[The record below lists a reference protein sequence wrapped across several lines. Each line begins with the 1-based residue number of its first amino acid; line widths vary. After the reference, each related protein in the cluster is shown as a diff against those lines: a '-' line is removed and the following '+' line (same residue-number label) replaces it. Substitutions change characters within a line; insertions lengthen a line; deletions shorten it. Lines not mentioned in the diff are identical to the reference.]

1 MGVAALSLD
10 FCLPCLGKTLG
21 RYLGTSSY
29 SRIAHQICVTISSHT
44 MNTESLFPMYTF
56 TAMFHKVLQPGRK
69 HVSMMMTQLHY
80 TYRRQ
85 SLKTTTPPSSKR
97 LQCGMHSPKMEEQTL
112 QPAGKAQPLATR
124 MKQYETISDFTLPSG
139 SPAILRL
146 DGHAF
151 SKFTSHFCRPFDQRI
166 HDAMIATCTDLLAY
180 FPTATVAYTQ
190 SDEITLV
197 FPAGV
202 QAFNERIQKLSSLAA
217 SYCSVRFNAHL
228 AAFLTASPEPKVKD
242 SAFGRLGTAH
252 FDARFFAVPSVEESL
267 NCIMWRCRNDAVR
280 NSVGAFART
289 VYSTREMHGKKTQ
302 ELVEAMRNEKGIVFE
317 EAVPRWAIEG
327 CLLKREQ
334 VEHEGVNLKTGETEK
349 TLRTRT
355 RVEERGV
362 RVYSAE
368 NLRLVTEKYW

>member
-1 MGVAALSLD
+1 MEQQA
-10 FCLPCLGKTLG
+10 
-21 RYLGTSSY
+21 
-29 SRIAHQICVTISSHT
+29 SRPADK
-44 MNTESLFPMYTF
+44 
-56 TAMFHKVLQPGRK
+56 A
-69 HVSMMMTQLHY
+69 
-80 TYRRQ
+80 Q
-85 SLKTTTPPSSKR
+85 SL
-97 LQCGMHSPKMEEQTL
+97 
-112 QPAGKAQPLATR
+112 AAR
-124 MKQYETISDFTLPSG
+124 MKQYEASFDFTLPLE
-139 SPAILRL
+139 SPVILRL

-180 FPTATVAYTQ
+180 FPTATVVYTQ

-202 QAFNERIQKLSSLAA
+202 QGFNERVQKLSSLAA

-228 AAFLTASPEPKVKD
+228 AAFLATNVEPKVKD
-242 SAFGRLGTAH
+242 AAFGRLGTAH
-252 FDARFFAVPSVEESL
+252 FDARLFAVPSVEETL

-289 VYSTREMHGKKTQ
+289 MYSTKEMHGRTTQ
-302 ELVEAMRNEKGIVFE
+302 ELIEAMRNEKGVVFE
-317 EAVPRWAIEG
+317 EAVPRWAVEG

-334 VEHEGVNLKTGETEK
+334 VEHEGVNLKTGKVEK

-362 RVYSAE
+362 RVYSTE
-368 NLRLVTEKYW
+368 NLKLVTDKFW